1 MQGITKQSGSEAS
14 LPIIV
19 AAQLYF
25 VDLADFNQLSAHPA
39 FTCYESKTWRALF
52 SARRKK
58 KLFDKVVM
66 DARLGWAL
74 FLHQHSTFGGYGP
87 RKQPGPG
94 VGNLQRVK
102 LMALP
107 GQGGLGEGKWTLT
120 P

>member
-58 KLFDKVVM
+58 NSLI
-66 DARLGWAL
+66 RLLWMPGWAGL
-74 FLHQHSTFGGYGP
+74 CSSTSIP
-87 RKQPGPG
+87 HLEDVGPG
-94 VGNLQRVK
+94 SSQ
-102 LMALP
+102 
-107 GQGGLGEGKWTLT
+107 GQVWGTCRGWN
-120 P
+120 